1 MVRTRHLHIY
11 ACSFHSLLLLLLV
24 GHRPV
29 LIHNKTQSKHKLMS
43 APFVSTHAASVLSL
57 PRSAIP
63 LTQTYIP
70 PNTFG
75 LCREPLLF
83 SDNKTPL
90 FTTCGAPFLWLFPF
104 WSQISSHFGLII
116 EPVDRLA
123 GTAVDYFHDRR
134 RTNTLADSPVN
145 CQSRQHCDVVC
156 SVATFSRLLAQQ
168 FQSVALHRFVGVS
181 VVVFEGGSVAN
192 TVCSGSLRQDLKHR
206 RLLGVSHLLR
216 FNLLAVA

>member
-1 MVRTRHLHIY
+1 MYRRTQ
-11 ACSFHSLLLLLLV
+11 
-24 GHRPV
+24 P
-29 LIHNKTQSKHKLMS
+29 
-43 APFVSTHAASVLSL
+43 SVLSL
-57 PRSAIP
+57 PRSEIP

-75 LCREPLLF
+75 LCRAPLF
-83 SDNKTPL
+83 FFSSDNKTPL
-90 FTTCGAPFLWLFPF
+90 YTTRGAAFLWLFRPF
-104 WSQISSHFGLII
+104 WSEISSHFGLII

-123 GTAVDYFHDRR
+123 GTAVDYIRDRR
-134 RTNTLADSPVN
+134 HTNTPADSPGN
-145 CQSRQHCDVVC
+145 CQSRQHCDVEC
-156 SVATFSRLLAQQ
+156 CVATFSRLLAQQ

-206 RLLGVSHLLR
+206 RLLCVSYLLR